1 MVRYKLVAFGIAGM
15 LLTSCSV
22 IKHKN
27 KPITG
32 HWPQQPVVVDGLAG
46 EWPAVSGYDD
56 KAMLGYSCSNDSA
69 DLYIRIET
77 GDAATQLKILKNGL
91 TVWLDRTG
99 KEQQITA
106 INYPIPE
113 NFKLAGDKGI
123 RTQRINDNADP
134 GPDEAIQKRLLDI
147 RMNVKQAIPQAAEYS
162 LQGFKGC
169 NFQFPLTAGN
179 SCGIVVR
186 MNMNEDNQL
195 VWEACIPFKAFYH
208 KEVIDRTDRNRIFS
222 ICIETTEAKR
232 PAGQTTARVRG
243 NARSGFRPG
252 ISVGGMGMGMQ
263 FGGGNGSYNT
273 AYDPNANLMEPL
285 YRSTNTWFRTNLA
298 IK

>member
-1 MVRYKLVAFGIAGM
+1 MFIATVVTST
-15 LLTSCSV
+15 LLSSCAV
-22 IKHKN
+22 LKHKN
-27 KPITG
+27 KPLTG
-32 HWPQQPVVVDGLAG
+32 HWPQQPVVIDGLAG
-46 EWPAVSGYDD
+46 EWPAVTGYDD

-69 DLYIRIET
+69 NLYIRIET

-113 NFKLAGDKGI
+113 NYAIAGDKQPQA
-123 RTQRINDNADP
+123 QRIGDNADP
-134 GPDEAIQKRLLDI
+134 GPDVAIQKRLLDI
-147 RMNVKQAIPQAAEYS
+147 RMNVKQAIPMASEYS

-169 NFQFPLTAGN
+169 NFQFPVAAPN

-186 MNMNEDNQL
+186 LNVNEDNVL

-208 KEVIDRTDRNRIFS
+208 KEVIDKTDRNRIFS
-222 ICIETTEAKR
+222 FCIETTAAKR
-232 PAGQTTARVRG
+232 PAGLPVAARG
-243 NARSGFRPG
+243 RSGRPSVRPG
-252 ISVGGMGMGMQ
+252 FSVGGMGMGMQ
-263 FGGGNGSYNT
+263 FGGGGGSYNA

-285 YRSTNTWFRTNLA
+285 YKTTQTWLRTGLA
-298 IK
+298 VN